1 MTIKITIDD
10 WINYNPRVGV
20 EMLTICG
27 LPGWG
32 KTNAANSLV
41 LKCFK
46 KGELWVIPGDRFCE
60 WRHFALYPSLVSNIK
75 VLIPPSEEVGI
86 DCTPQE
92 LLDYKKDNPFEEV
105 DYSKLNVIDYFPEGC
120 ETRLLVVYDAHLKV
134 SDRAILWTRIAN
146 QLLNRTTNINI
157 AIGIL
162 FNEAGVLFPQN
173 AAGKHWKA
181 VEEMAEA
188 IVDSRK
194 GLVRL
199 IFISQLQTEIKDT
212 IRKKAM
218 FKMFRKGW
226 AGRSEPIPLQ
236 KAAPFTARD
245 RFHLSIGGLYV
256 KNSKIELFTEIIKV
270 YKMIPMCLID
280 LGEAPHGDSQ
290 KKSGLKTRKFE
301 RNGKKDSRR
310 VDSLGR
316 FTAEG
321 KIPSENDKN
330 DSKTSISRTGG
341 QK

>member
-1 MTIKITIDD
+1 MTVKITIDD
-10 WINYNPRVGV
+10 WVNYNPRVGV
-20 EMLTICG
+20 EMLTISG

-41 LKCFK
+41 LKCSK
-46 KGELWVIPGDRFCE
+46 KGELWIIPGDRFCE
-60 WRHFALYPSLVSNIK
+60 WRHFSLYPSIISDIK
-75 VLIPPSEEVGI
+75 VLVPPSDEVSI
-86 DCTPQE
+86 NYTPQE
-92 LLDYKKDNPFEEV
+92 LLDYKKHNPFIEV
-105 DYSKLNVIDYFPEGC
+105 DYGKLNVMDFFPDNSGMKF
-120 ETRLLVVYDAHLKV
+120 TRLLVVYDAHLKI
-134 SDRAILWTRIAN
+134 SDRAVLWTKITN
-146 QLLNRTTNINI
+146 QLLNRTTHIDK

-173 AAGKHWKA
+173 AAGDHWKA
-181 VEEMAEA
+181 VEQMAEA

-256 KNSKIELFTEIIKV
+256 KNSRIELFTEIIKV
-270 YKMIPMCLID
+270 YKMIPLRLID
-280 LGEAPHGDSQ
+280 IEAPAQPDSS
-290 KKSGLKTRKFE
+290 KKVRSKPLK
-301 RNGKKDSRR
+301 GKKYDDLHNLDRNFK
-310 VDSLGR
+310 GR
-316 FTAEG
+316 FKRKSTISSEIG
-321 KIPSENDKN
+321 KLN
-330 DSKTSISRTGG
+330 
-341 QK
+341 QKVPF